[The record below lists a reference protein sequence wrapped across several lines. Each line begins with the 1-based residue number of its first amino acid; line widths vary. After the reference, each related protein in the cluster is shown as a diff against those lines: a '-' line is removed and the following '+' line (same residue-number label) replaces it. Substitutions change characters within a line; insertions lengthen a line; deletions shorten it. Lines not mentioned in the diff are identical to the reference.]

1 MVKQA
6 EIPRVMIDTAL
17 ALAAE
22 RGWHELSWAEIAEA
36 TKVPLAKAYQVYPS
50 KQAILEGFSRAID
63 IEVLADDSLAEEWDD
78 DSSARDRLFDV
89 LMRRFDALQPYREG
103 LGNLAY
109 DQARDP
115 LAALCS
121 LGQLLRSMAAML
133 EAARVGAGGLK
144 GALRAKG
151 LAGVYLAT
159 FRVWL
164 LDDSADMAKTMAA
177 LDGYLRRIEGLL
189 RRFAGRP
196 GAAAGAAAEA
206 AAEAAVEDAPQSA
219 PGDIP
224 GDAPE
229 PA

>member
-1 MVKQA
+1 
-6 EIPRVMIDTAL
+6 
-17 ALAAE
+17 
-22 RGWHELSWAEIAEA
+22 
-36 TKVPLAKAYQVYPS
+36 
-50 KQAILEGFSRAID
+50 
-63 IEVLADDSLAEEWDD
+63 
-78 DSSARDRLFDV
+78 
-89 LMRRFDALQPYREG
+89 
-103 LGNLAY
+103 
-109 DQARDP
+109 
-115 LAALCS
+115 
-121 LGQLLRSMAAML
+121 MAAML